1 MSAKGHPT
9 PNVLSAQWLLPISVI
24 LTIAMVQGISMEMFA
39 AYTGEK
45 AQAYKSADCT
55 ITYSMAN
62 G

>member
-39 AYTGEK
+39 AYTVK
-45 AQAYKSADCT
+45 RLRLTRVQ
-55 ITYSMAN
+55 IVQ
-62 G
+62 